1 VKVEHRQFAEERA
14 EPAGNG
20 SQAQTS
26 EQDVAWLE
34 TAQDLRGALDIAA
47 SLGQLVRVRREVD
60 PLIEV
65 PAVLHAASF
74 LKPIPVVLFEN
85 VRGYPGRRVVG
96 NLFADHRRFS
106 MMCGF
111 AENEEVTKLSYLAA
125 LDHPI
130 PSVLV
135 QSAPCQENIVSGPV
149 VVEQYI
155 PPTHGALKVRRKYY
169 QMAIFLKHP
178 ESGAPNVAIN
188 RACVQDDGR
197 ITINIQW
204 EQHSG
209 IYLKAALES
218 GQPLPV
224 ALCIGVPPAVYLA
237 AVSKLPYGTSEID
250 FAGGILGRPVEM
262 VKCKTVDLE
271 VPAAT
276 EMVVE
281 GEIRPPWERG
291 NDGPWPEYLGY
302 LGMEI
307 HPPIVDVTCLTY
319 RNDPIENIL
328 IPGCAP
334 HMLGM
339 GTQAQF
345 YRFLRSIFG
354 EFVVDTHLLPRTH
367 GHVAMVKIHKSELHH
382 EGLQMNVALS
392 AFGFLNYLDKVIM
405 VDEDINIY
413 DFTEVEWA
421 CTTRCDPAEQVHVL
435 PRARTNRVN
444 PIAGIHEPNEEPITK
459 AKLVVDATIPW
470 KIRNVKKGDGISF
483 FTRSEWPKVDFADYL
498 EAEDRKH
505 LIGGR

>member
-1 VKVEHRQFAEERA
+1 MKLERHRIENQCTELLEKGIQTQA
-14 EPAGNG
+14 EPGGAR
-20 SQAQTS
+20 SA
-26 EQDVAWLE
+26 AP
-34 TAQDLRGALDIAA
+34 DLRSALTIAA
-47 SLGQLVRVRREVD
+47 SLRELARIEREVD

-65 PAVLHAASF
+65 PAVLHAASS
-74 LKPIPVVLFEN
+74 LKPIPAVLFEN
-85 VRGYPGRRVVG
+85 VRGYPGRRMVG
-96 NLFADHRRFS
+96 NLFAEHRRFS
-106 MMCGF
+106 LMCGF
-111 AENEEVTKLSYLAA
+111 AENEEVTKVSYLAA
-125 LDHPI
+125 LDHPV
-130 PSVLV
+130 PSGLV
-135 QSAPCQENIVSGPV
+135 SSAPCQENTVSGPV
-149 VVEQYI
+149 LVEQQI
-155 PPTHGALKVRRKYY
+155 PPTHGALKVQRKYY

-178 ESGAPNVAIN
+178 ETGVSNVAIN

-209 IYLKAALES
+209 IYLKAAVEA

-237 AVSKLPYGTSEID
+237 AVSKLPYGSSEID
-250 FAGGILGRPVEM
+250 FAGGILRRPVEM
-262 VKCKTVDLE
+262 VKCKTIDLE

-276 EMVVE
+276 EIVVE
-281 GEIRPPWERG
+281 GEIRPPYERG
-291 NDGPWPEYLGY
+291 HDGPWPEYLGY

-307 HPPIVDVTCLTY
+307 HPPIVDVKCLTY

-334 HMLGM
+334 HMLGL

-354 EFVVDTHLLPRTH
+354 EFVVDSHLLPRTH
-367 GHVAMVKIHKSELHH
+367 GHVAIVKVHKSELHH

-405 VDEDINIY
+405 VDEDVNIY

-421 CTTRCDPAEQVHVL
+421 CTTRCDPADQVHVL

-444 PIAGIHEPNEEPITK
+444 PIAGIHEPADEPITK
-459 AKLVVDATIPW
+459 AKLVIDATIPW

-483 FTRSEWPKVDFADYL
+483 FTRSEWPEVDLADYL
-498 EAEDRKH
+498 KAEDRKH
-505 LIGGR
+505 FFSRK

>member
-1 VKVEHRQFAEERA
+1 VTVEHREFAEERS

-20 SQAQTS
+20 LQARTKPG
-26 EQDVAWLE
+26 VTHLE
-34 TAQDLRGALDIAA
+34 AAQDLRGALDVAA

-65 PAVLHAASF
+65 PAVLHSASF
-74 LKPIPVVLFEN
+74 RKPIPAVLFEN

-96 NLFADHRRFS
+96 NLFAEHRRFS

-130 PSVLV
+130 ASVLV
-135 QSAPCQENIVSGPV
+135 QSAPCQDNIVNGPV
-149 VVEQYI
+149 VVEQHI
-155 PPTHGALKVRRKYY
+155 PPTHGALKVKRKYY

-178 ESGAPNVAIN
+178 ETGAPNVAIN
-188 RACVQDDGR
+188 RACVQEDGR

-209 IYLKAALES
+209 IYLKAAIES
-218 GQPLPV
+218 GRPLPV

-271 VPAAT
+271 VPAAA

-354 EFVVDTHLLPRTH
+354 EFVVDTHLLPRTN

-405 VDEDINIY
+405 VDEDVNIY

-421 CTTRCDPAEQVHVL
+421 CTTRCDPAEQVHIL

-444 PIAGIHEPNEEPITK
+444 PIAGIHEPNQEPITK
-459 AKLVVDATIPW
+459 AKLVIDATIPW
-470 KIRNVKKGDGISF
+470 KIRNVKKGDGVSF

-498 EAEDRKH
+498 EAEDRNH
-505 LIGGR
+505 FIGRK